1 MSEITRLE
9 KIANNFI
16 ETYLRDNPVM
26 IFSLDTELESYT
38 EDIEELNDEKSRT
51 EILRE
56 YLKNKTNDE
65 EINSELINA
74 ADKALN
80 PSYNNNYE
88 EEMPDDN
95 LLYYMQNIEDHIIY
109 ELAQLVLRSDK
120 VRIRTM
126 HELEEAQQDDPIMPN
141 KWIYHKNSD
150 LNEVLNYIRNVYDEF
165 RIEDEIDEHHNL
177 S

>member
-1 MSEITRLE
+1 MTEITRLE

-26 IFSLDTELESYT
+26 TFSLATELESFT
-38 EDIEELNDEKSRT
+38 EDIEELNDEKSRA
-51 EILRE
+51 EILTE
-56 YLKNKTNDE
+56 YFKNKTNDE

-74 ADKALN
+74 AGRD
-80 PSYNNNYE
+80 
-88 EEMPDDN
+88 
-95 LLYYMQNIEDHIIY
+95 LLEYMESIEDHVIY

-150 LNEVLNYIRNVYDEF
+150 LKDVLNYIRDVYDEF